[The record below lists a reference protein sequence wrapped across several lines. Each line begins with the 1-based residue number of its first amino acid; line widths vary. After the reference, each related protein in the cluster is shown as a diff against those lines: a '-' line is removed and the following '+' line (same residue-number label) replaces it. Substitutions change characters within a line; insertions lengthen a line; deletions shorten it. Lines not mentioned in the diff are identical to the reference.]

1 MAELQVQA
9 FEQVSSGSPSTSGGD
24 MADKVYPPPPPGK
37 VLIFR
42 WIDGKVRPLFVDA

>member
-1 MAELQVQA
+1 MAE
-9 FEQVSSGSPSTSGGD
+9 PS
-24 MADKVYPPPPPGK
+24 YPPPPPGK

>member
-1 MAELQVQA
+1 MAEK
-9 FEQVSSGSPSTSGGD
+9 S
-24 MADKVYPPPPPGK
+24 YPPPPPGK